1 MFLMSH
7 RTKCMGRCWGHVRKD
22 IFDYIISE
30 LWSLERMD
38 EQIRE
43 LMGEMLVRNLANV
56 EQATDGL
63 LHRLGRKWAPAA
75 LH

>member
-1 MFLMSH
+1 MLGP
-7 RTKCMGRCWGHVRKD
+7 CQEGHLRLHHLR
-22 IFDYIISE
+22 IG
-30 LWSLERMD
+30 SLERMD

-63 LHRLGRKWAPAA
+63 LHRLGRK
-75 LH
+75 